1 MLTLETEVERLRPLL
16 GDAMTNA
23 LVARERREVFSIAGE
38 LRLLAWDG
46 AMLLATAAGI
56 VLKNNLD
63 RIGPLALAMLMA
75 AAAAACYA
83 WVWIRRA
90 RASLAD
96 DYVLLL
102 GALLV
107 SGDVAFIESQFHLF
121 GDAWYRH
128 FLVLAVFHGVTAY
141 LFRSRLVLSLSIAAL
156 AAWLGL
162 TGGSLTGFQS
172 RGFQPNEFAL
182 RAFSCSALLL
192 MWRYAN
198 RREEFHVTFEHSA
211 ALLAL
216 SGASA
221 LNIVATLVVAV
232 AVIVWG
238 FRTRRELFVLYAFV
252 WGVVALNIWLARK
265 LDSEVVTFLM
275 MVVSFF
281 GAIVALI
288 AIHARFREA
297 RP

>member
-1 MLTLETEVERLRPLL
+1 
-16 GDAMTNA
+16 
-23 LVARERREVFSIAGE
+23 
-38 LRLLAWDG
+38 
-46 AMLLATAAGI
+46 MLLATAAGI
-56 VLKNNLD
+56 VLKNNLE

-83 WVWIRRA
+83 WVWVRRT

-128 FLVLAVFHGVTAY
+128 FLLLAVFHGTTAY

-156 AAWLGL
+156 TAWLGL
-162 TGGSLTGFQS
+162 TGGSLTGFRS
-172 RGFQPNEFAL
+172 TGFRPHEFAL

-198 RREEFHVTFEHSA
+198 RREEFHVTLEHAA

-221 LNIVATLVVAV
+221 WNIVATLTVAV

-238 FRTRRELFVLYAFV
+238 FRTRRELFVLYAFT
-252 WGVVALNIWLARK
+252 WGVVALNVWLARK
-265 LDSEVVTFLM
+265 LESEVVVFLLL
-275 MVVSFF
+275 VASFF